1 VTAAERWA
9 EELAAWAIPD
19 HIMAVAPES
28 PWRFTP
34 TLFTAPAEPGPDTPS
49 RLRAREALP
58 AAGTVLDVGCGG
70 GAAGLALVPPA
81 GRVIGFDQSAELLEL
96 FVSRATE
103 LGVDH
108 RAIEGSWP
116 GQAAAAPPAD
126 VVVSHHV
133 AYNVADLAG
142 FALELAGHARHR
154 VVLELTGD
162 HPRAGVNHL
171 WRHFWDV
178 DRPSGPT
185 ADDAVDVLR
194 EAGID
199 PVVERVPRSHRR
211 LARAERVASVRR
223 YLCLPEE
230 RDPEIDALLGP
241 ESEAAGEVVTIW
253 WDGHPARGAR
263 PGAAGLSSSAAC
275 R

>member
-1 VTAAERWA
+1 MTAAERWA
-9 EELAAWAIPD
+9 QELAAWAIPD

-34 TLFTAPAEPGPDTPS
+34 SLFTAPAEPGPDTPS
-49 RLRAREALP
+49 RLRAREALRP
-58 AAGTVLDVGCGG
+58 GDTVLDVGCGG

-81 GRVIGFDQSAELLEL
+81 GRVVGFDQSAELLEL

-103 LGVDH
+103 LGVEH
-108 RAIEGSWP
+108 QAIAGNWP
-116 GQAAAAPPAD
+116 EAAPTAPVAD

-133 AYNVADLAG
+133 AYNVPDLAG
-142 FALELAGHARHR
+142 FALALDDHARRR
-154 VVLELTGD
+154 VVVELTGE

-171 WRHFWDV
+171 WRHFWEL

-185 ADDAVDVLR
+185 ADDAVDVVR

-199 PVVERVPRSHRR
+199 PAVERVARTHRR
-211 LARAERVASVRR
+211 VGRPERVASVRR

-241 ESEAAGEVVTIW
+241 ESEPTGDVVTIW
-253 WDGHPARGAR
+253 WERRTG
-263 PGAAGLSSSAAC
+263 
-275 R
+275 